1 MCETRSQNLSLK
13 LILGLKIIF
22 PNSFGIYKGKKIA
35 EIANKFLSE
44 GIYMCTFLPLS
55 KVSAFD
61 FMRLCLGLI
70 LPAYEFIFLPDE
82 ATKSFKDKII
92 IDSVTALKRGEE
104 YEIQTKTAEYTVR
117 AMLLLRLRHLSLKN

>member
-1 MCETRSQNLSLK
+1 
-13 LILGLKIIF
+13 
-22 PNSFGIYKGKKIA
+22 
-35 EIANKFLSE
+35 
-44 GIYMCTFLPLS
+44 MCTFLPLS

-104 YEIQTKTAEYTVR
+104 YEIQTKNGGVYSARNVVVATPASV
-117 AMLLLRLRHLSLKN
+117 AQKLIGLKN